1 MVIFSVE
8 NTQLGVT
15 VRLKEV
21 ELVKVDA
28 AEIVAVIFILYV
40 PCWVL
45 LFVYH
50 ATTFVLGVKV
60 MKDVDKPCVIGVTE
74 NE

>member
-1 MVIFSVE
+1 MIFSVE

-40 PCWVL
+40 PC
-45 LFVYH
+45 
-50 ATTFVLGVKV
+50 
-60 MKDVDKPCVIGVTE
+60 
-74 NE
+74 